1 MKLRDSHKA
10 PPHRYYKGYTI
21 FIHIDIDSFFASAER
36 SVDSSLKGIAIA
48 VGSRSNLEIFNKKR
62 TYIKLIN
69 DNSGAFVTPVFYS
82 DKKKTF
88 DSYFVDKIEGREKI
102 RGIITTSSYE
112 ARAFGVKTAMPIAQ
126 ALQICP
132 QMVVVPSNY
141 PLYHKLSHKIHRY
154 MTARI
159 PQVEQYSIDEFFG
172 DVSGWIKDEEVV
184 AFAQKLQAEILEL
197 FDIPVSIGIS
207 KAKWIAKLAT
217 ETAKPYG
224 VYEVKD
230 IDAYIENI
238 PINAFPGIGK
248 GFQKRLGEHYISTL
262 GDVKRH
268 RSLFYS
274 WKKPGIQLYHRVT
287 GTDNESISSRGDRKS
302 IGISRTFDAI
312 YDADEVKR
320 RIMIMARHIVYMVMA
335 IEVNPT
341 IYYLKINY
349 EYGVKVKKSV
359 TVDRVFSETLFK
371 TTLAQI
377 YEEISL
383 HEKGAIKLSVNVSNF
398 SAQHKKTL
406 SLMAFDEDIHKNKL
420 SKEIQKLR
428 ERFGLDIIKTG
439 DEL

>member
-1 MKLRDSHKA
+1 M
-10 PPHRYYKGYTI
+10 
-21 FIHIDIDSFFASAER
+21 FIHVDIDSFFASAER
-36 SVDSSLKGIAIA
+36 SVDSSLKGIPMA

-62 TYIKLIN
+62 THIKLMN

-102 RGIITTSSYE
+102 RGIITTASYE

-172 DVSGWIKDEEVV
+172 DVSGWIKDEEVYV
-184 AFAQKLQAEILEL
+184 FAQKLQIEILEL

-217 ETAKPYG
+217 ESAKPYG

-238 PINAFPGIGK
+238 PIKAFPGIGK
-248 GFQKRLGEHYISTL
+248 GFQKRLGGHYISTL

-274 WKKPGIQLYHRVT
+274 WKKPGIQLYGRVT
-287 GTDNESISSRGDRKS
+287 GTDNEGISSRGDRKS

-312 YDADEVKR
+312 YDADEVR
-320 RIMIMARHIVYMVMA
+320 RRVMIMARHIVYMVMA

-341 IYYLKINY
+341 TYYLKVNY
-349 EYGVKVKKSV
+349 EYGVKAKRSL
-359 TVDRVFSETLFK
+359 TVDRLFSETLFK
-371 TTLAQI
+371 SMLSKM
-377 YEEISL
+377 YDEIAL
-383 HEKGAIKLSVNVSNF
+383 PQKGAIKLSLNVSNF
-398 SAQHKKTL
+398 SSQHKKTL
-406 SLMAFDEDIHKNKL
+406 SLLDFDEDINESKL